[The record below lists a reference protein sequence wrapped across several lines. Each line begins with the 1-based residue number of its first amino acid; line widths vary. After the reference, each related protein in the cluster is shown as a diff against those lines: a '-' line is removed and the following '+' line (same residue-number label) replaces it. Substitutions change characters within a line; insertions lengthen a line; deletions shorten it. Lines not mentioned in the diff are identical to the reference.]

1 MLENFQELAQATGK
15 TTTEIANMATMFYQ
29 QGKNTTDVLKLTEA
43 AAKAATI
50 AGIDGSRSIDLLT
63 NALNGFQMS
72 ANDAMEVSDKF
83 AALAASAATDYE
95 ELAVALS
102 KVASQA
108 NMAGMSMDFTL
119 GMLTKGLEVTREAPE
134 TIGTALKTVIA
145 RMRELSDYGKTL
157 EDDTD
162 INQVD
167 SALKNV
173 GVSLRDTKGEFRDLD
188 DVLTDLGKKWDTL
201 NKNQQ
206 ANVAVALAGTR
217 QQSRLIAMMQD
228 FDRTLELVDTSASSH
243 GATLAQQAKYMDG
256 MAAKITLLKNA
267 YEGFV
272 QSLTNNKLIISGIE
286 TITKFLEFAAD
297 ISGVLVPVAIALV
310 GYGAIQL
317 VQKQKIKQL
326 EFEITKYETQQK
338 LIEAEAAL
346 QSKKTALEENELKEH
361 KEALNKVAV
370 AQEEKKVAL
379 QDEQVKLGK
388 VQNLQAQQL
397 AAIQNGNER
406 RAENLEAQIYAAQL
420 EYETA
425 KATTKQKEEALII
438 AQQEEKAS
446 KAKLDNA
453 TNELR
458 QQELLTRQLQVQ
470 MQSYMLNIRNIGSFI
485 STLSKLGQSGGW
497 AAIGKTIGGV
507 VKSLGKLLVQ
517 AAPVI
522 IAIGGLVLAVK
533 GIEKL
538 IKVFDNLHNPLKKVN
553 EELEQLQVNLYNVSQ
568 KKTTISGLADD
579 FEDLANKIS
588 LTNEEAEKLEE
599 IVNSVNDTAGFKII
613 TASDMQGQLK
623 QIKAYETSL
632 ALEQQS
638 LINEQNETI
647 GKAYKDL
654 SKSSTIGKTTG
665 TGAMIGGG
673 VGIAGGAATGAAI
686 GAAWGSIMPGIGNA
700 IGAAVGALIG
710 GIAVGAAGGAAG
722 AGIGAGVGALQD
734 TETAQQKYAREF
746 ANSATGKEALNSI
759 GKQQIEGLIKAGQD
773 TQTAVLQMFRDQFG
787 NLLTE
792 DGVDVDKFTKDMGIN
807 SDFIAKLDKVLGE
820 ESTLVE
826 KWQYINELQDKG
838 FDKDLLN
845 SLKAANV
852 ELAVMSKVSKQTA
865 EYMSNVEGSSD
876 LISEMWQKASKLLSL
891 AGKSS
896 DEISTL
902 LSGALNK
909 AAQDPKNFKKILVEE
924 MSKIYTNEAVI
935 KMSPGEVAAL
945 EKQVKEAYDKVQKA
959 IEERSKIKDTNSD
972 EYKDKTKEI
981 TELSGAYNELNE
993 KLDGYKNNTEN
1004 ITDATNDLYSIF
1016 DGQALSDWG
1025 DAIDKLSSKIER
1037 LTKIT
1042 DISALSGADLVQ
1054 LIRDYPE
1061 LTDKIMSGN
1070 INLSDLVGMIRSGTK
1085 TIIEKAQT
1093 SYKDAQDAIDTAAIT
1108 GKITDKQKAFMLSK
1122 DAVQFFNQSDK
1133 TERELMSEL
1142 GLDYLNEEDVKQFN
1156 LMRNLVNSLNNA
1168 EITVSQTLA
1177 RLGTEETAIEKLF
1190 GESVIGLSARYDAVA
1205 DNIDKI
1211 KNAMTLLDE
1220 ESDEYLERQK
1230 QLIEGYGDEVSLTMD
1245 KIKEAEEAALKK
1257 VDTPEI

>member
-1 MLENFQELAQATGK
+1 M
-15 TTTEIANMATMFYQ
+15 
-29 QGKNTTDVLKLTEA
+29 
-43 AAKAATI
+43 
-50 AGIDGSRSIDLLT
+50 
-63 NALNGFQMS
+63 
-72 ANDAMEVSDKF
+72 
-83 AALAASAATDYE
+83 
-95 ELAVALS
+95 
-102 KVASQA
+102 
-108 NMAGMSMDFTL
+108 
-119 GMLTKGLEVTREAPE
+119 
-134 TIGTALKTVIA
+134 
-145 RMRELSDYGKTL
+145 
-157 EDDTD
+157 
-162 INQVD
+162 
-167 SALKNV
+167 
-173 GVSLRDTKGEFRDLD
+173 
-188 DVLTDLGKKWDTL
+188 
-201 NKNQQ
+201 
-206 ANVAVALAGTR
+206 
-217 QQSRLIAMMQD
+217 
-228 FDRTLELVDTSASSH
+228 
-243 GATLAQQAKYMDG
+243 
-256 MAAKITLLKNA
+256 
-267 YEGFV
+267 
-272 QSLTNNKLIISGIE
+272 
-286 TITKFLEFAAD
+286 
-297 ISGVLVPVAIALV
+297 
-310 GYGAIQL
+310 
-317 VQKQKIKQL
+317 IKQ
-326 EFEITKYETQQK
+326 F
-338 LIEAEAAL
+338 
-346 QSKKTALEENELKEH
+346 
-361 KEALNKVAV
+361 
-370 AQEEKKVAL
+370 
-379 QDEQVKLGK
+379 
-388 VQNLQAQQL
+388 
-397 AAIQNGNER
+397 
-406 RAENLEAQIYAAQL
+406 ENL
-420 EYETA
+420 
-425 KATTKQKEEALII
+425 K
-438 AQQEEKAS
+438 
-446 KAKLDNA
+446 D
-453 TNELR
+453 
-458 QQELLTRQLQVQ
+458 
-470 MQSYMLNIRNIGSFI
+470 
-485 STLSKLGQSGGW
+485 
-497 AAIGKTIGGV
+497 
-507 VKSLGKLLVQ
+507 
-517 AAPVI
+517 
-522 IAIGGLVLAVK
+522 
-533 GIEKL
+533 
-538 IKVFDNLHNPLKKVN
+538 PLKKVN

-599 IVNSVNDTAGFKII
+599 IVNSVNDTAGFKVI
-613 TASDMQGQLK
+613 TASDTQGQLE

-632 ALEQQS
+632 AIEQQG
-638 LINEQNETI
+638 LIEEQNKAI
-647 GKAYKDL
+647 GKGYKDL
-654 SKSSTIGKTTG
+654 SKESYIYGNGDILSGTQSQGALAG
-665 TGAMIGGG
+665 TGI
-673 VGIAGGAATGAAI
+673 GAAI
-686 GAAWGSIMPGIGNA
+686 GLIFGP
-700 IGAAVGALIG
+700 IGAIV
-710 GIAVGAAGGAAG
+710 G
-722 AGIGAGVGALQD
+722 AGIGAIAGTIIGIAQGAAQD
-734 TETAQQKYAREF
+734 TEAAQQQYAKEF

-759 GKQQIEGLIKAGQD
+759 GKQQIEGLVKAGQD

-826 KWQYINELQDKG
+826 KWQYINELQKSG
-838 FDKDLLN
+838 MNEDLIN
-845 SLKAANV
+845 SLKSANV

-935 KMSPGEVAAL
+935 KMSPEEVAAL
-945 EKQVKEAYDKVQKA
+945 EEQVKEAYDKVQKA

-981 TELSGAYNELNE
+981 TELSAAYNELNE

-1156 LMRNLVNSLNNA
+1156 LMRSLVNSLNNA

-1257 VDTPEI
+1257 VDTPEIWDYVKRGEQGYEIDYEKLKTASQKVKDDVYSAFANTDDTKGVLTTLNETLKEYYSDLTAAAKNAADVYVSILKTETEKINEELEKRKTAYEDYFDAIDDLEDEQDTARDRESIIKQLQALSGGADAASKNKIKELRQELNDLNKEALQTEREKLRDAAIEEIDKQIDKNTQSIDETTQKLYKLMYGQIMSGKKTPDNWFEWLQENAPQYKSGGMVSSTGLAMLHGSKQNPEAVLSAEQTSLIQNFLSALQASQTVSTKGGYSLDGTSSNVVIENLEIRPNQLNNNQDWQEAAGLFAETFNNIIRRGGLNVNVKK